1 MAEETVQDPKSE
13 NAGQTSANS
22 GGADGK
28 AYTQAELYQM
38 FAERARQAESSLLK
52 KQGFERAEEAAE
64 ALGKLTLISYRNAAK
79 IPTKRVS
86 PKHRSPEAK
95 G

>member
-1 MAEETVQDPKSE
+1 MAEENVQDPKSE

-28 AYTQAELYQM
+28 AYTQAELNQM

-52 KQGFERAEEAAE
+52 KLGFERAEEAAE
-64 ALGKLTLISYRNAAK
+64 ALGKLT
-79 IPTKRVS
+79 
-86 PKHRSPEAK
+86 
-95 G
+95 